1 MKVSFGSIRVQ
12 DHYGVGEASLLVVL
26 DSPAAEGSKDAKE
39 KKRSNEQPGEGRSV
53 GASGEVMGR
62 V

>member
-1 MKVSFGSIRVQ
+1 MKVSFGSIRIK
-12 DHYGVGEASLLVVL
+12 DHDGVGEAPLLVVL
-26 DSPAAEGSKDAKE
+26 DSPAAEGAKDAKE
-39 KKRSNEQPGEGRSV
+39 KKRSNEQPREGRSV

>member
-1 MKVSFGSIRVQ
+1 MEVSFGSIRVEAH
-12 DHYGVGEASLLVVL
+12 DGVGEAPLLVVL
-26 DSPAAEGSKDAKE
+26 DSPAAEGAKDAKK
-39 KKRSNEQPGEGRSV
+39 KKRSNEQPGKGNSV

>member
-1 MKVSFGSIRVQ
+1 MKVSFGSIRIK
-12 DHYGVGEASLLVVL
+12 DHDGVGEAPLLVVL
-26 DSPAAEGSKDAKE
+26 DSPAAEGSKDTKE

-53 GASGEVMGR
+53 GASGEDMGK

>member
-1 MKVSFGSIRVQ
+1 MKVSFGSIRVE
-12 DHYGVGEASLLVVL
+12 DHDGVGEASLLVVL
-26 DSPAAEGSKDAKE
+26 DSPAAKGSKDAKE

-53 GASGEVMGR
+53 GASGEVMGK

>member
-1 MKVSFGSIRVQ
+1 MEVNFGSIRIEAH
-12 DHYGVGEASLLVVL
+12 DGVGEAPLLVVL
-26 DSPAAEGSKDAKE
+26 DSPAAEGSKDTKE
-39 KKRSNEQPGEGRSV
+39 KKRSNEQPREGRSV

>member
-1 MKVSFGSIRVQ
+1 MEMSFRAVRIE
-12 DHYGVGEASLLVVL
+12 DHDGAGEASLLVVF
-26 DSPAAEGSKDAKE
+26 DSPAAEGSKDTKE